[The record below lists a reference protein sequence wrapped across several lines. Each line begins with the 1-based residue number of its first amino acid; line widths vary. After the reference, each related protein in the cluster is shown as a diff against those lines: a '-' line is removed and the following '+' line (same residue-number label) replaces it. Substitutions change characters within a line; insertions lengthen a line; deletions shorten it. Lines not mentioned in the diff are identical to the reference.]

1 MLIMVITTPNSKSP
15 SGEPP
20 WQPNLWNNPR
30 NMKIKATHNCYSYM
44 LNDLHTI
51 PRVHGKPQPG
61 AYAKLQLLIN
71 SSNRLNCNQVRKG
84 VCADNPYV
92 RVLSCKKG
100 LHYRCKPGY
109 YKGFMMVAPGV
120 DFHFARQDNRMI
132 SVYRKM
138 HRDIV
143 LYKLKLPTD
152 KRKLVN
158 LYLNYINST
167 IPNILKLARD
177 IYPNIKSRKQLLKAV
192 FKTSHTWSHKPG
204 ASNATDKDASGNYI
218 LNPLTANWNY
228 SNQGGINYNKHCC
241 FFEIPSNYT
250 HDTFSTGYTFISS
263 KLRNNPIHRRKDLSK
278 MNNIDQQYESKLLM
292 VIKSKLV
299 R

>member
-1 MLIMVITTPNSKSP
+1 MVIATPNSKSP

-20 WQPNLWNNPR
+20 WQPHLWNNPR

-61 AYAKLQLLIN
+61 AYAKLQLLVN
-71 SSNRLNCNQVRKG
+71 NSNRLNCNQVRKG
-84 VCADNPYV
+84 VNADNPHI
-92 RVLSCKKG
+92 RVLNCKKG
-100 LHYRCKPGY
+100 LYYRCKPGY

-138 HRDIV
+138 HKDIV
-143 LYKLKLPTD
+143 LNGRKIPTD

-158 LYLNYINST
+158 LYLNYVYNT
-167 IPNILKLARD
+167 IPNILKLAKQ

-192 FKTSHTWSHKPG
+192 FKTAHTWSHKPG

-218 LNPLTANWNY
+218 LNPLKANWNY
-228 SNQGGINYNKHCC
+228 SNQGGINYTNNCC

-250 HDTFSTGYTFISS
+250 HDTFSTGYSFIPTN
-263 KLRNNPIHRRKDLSK
+263 LRNNPIHRRKDLSK
-278 MNNIDQQYESKLLM
+278 INSIDQQYEQLLLM
-292 VIKSKLV
+292 IIECK
-299 R
+299 